1 MFDLKSLPPYFHYRA
16 PHSMFQDLHVYCMGF
31 CDFSRFNNFQ
41 EVSMAPFVHPHHTIH
56 FILEGEG
63 TYVVNNTV
71 KTLKACQAFYTP
83 PATALVYKPNE
94 EKPWTYVWFAFIGN
108 KSDEYVEQF
117 PFAQTKIIDSPR
129 GGELRKIII
138 DFLSKNP
145 PGTVRE
151 ELLRSLFFNA
161 MEKLTQEETIAEP
174 QDSQQFYISLAK
186 EFIQLNFS
194 NPNLSIQNIAQSIHI
209 SHSYLCGIFKSQE
222 KYSVKSYLTKVRLNH
237 AASLLSNREKTI
249 TEISLACGYKDPL
262 YFSAAFKKHFGV
274 SPTLFRERYHG
285 FKEDNGLMPN
295 IDENN

>member
-16 PHSMFQDLHVYCMGF
+16 PHSMFQDLHIYCMGF
-31 CDFSRFNNFQ
+31 CDFSRFNDFQ
-41 EVSMAPFVHPHHTIH
+41 EVSLTPFVHPHHTIH

-63 TYVVNNTV
+63 TYLVNNTV
-71 KTLKACQAFYTP
+71 KHLKACQAFYTP
-83 PATALVYKPNE
+83 PATALVYEPNE
-94 EKPWTYVWFAFIGN
+94 EKPWTYIWFAFIGN

-145 PGTVRE
+145 PGTV
-151 ELLRSLFFNA
+151 
-161 MEKLTQEETIAEP
+161 TEP

-222 KYSVKSYLTKVRLNH
+222 KYSVKSYLTKIRLNH
-237 AASLLSNREKTI
+237 AASLLSDREKTI

-262 YFSAAFKKHFGV
+262 YFSAAFKKYFAV

-285 FKEDNGLMPN
+285 FKEENGSLPN
-295 IDENN
+295 INENN